1 MGNYLISKKL
11 LEGKLFLFCSPQR
24 RKEYEMKCLL
34 LRLRSLNAR
43 GASRHPAF
51 MGNCQ
56 TINHTC
62 QPYLS
67 SRWVLLY
74 IFVPGVTKG
83 YESVQYF
90 IVVWCKSRELGGR
103 ESPRFPSVTA
113 VVESF
118 SSDLPRAKISYWAE
132 SRLESCEI
140 STMESFSKNIQ

>member
-1 MGNYLISKKL
+1 MFQFWCKLLKIWCSFFFLHDFTAKKCKLIPRFTSMGNNLISKKL

-24 RKEYEMKCLL
+24 RKEYEMKWIEMKCLL
-34 LRLRSLNAR
+34 LRLRSLNTR

-56 TINHTC
+56 TISHTC
-62 QPYLS
+62 QPYLP

-90 IVVWCKSRELGGR
+90 IVVWCK
-103 ESPRFPSVTA
+103 
-113 VVESF
+113 
-118 SSDLPRAKISYWAE
+118 
-132 SRLESCEI
+132 
-140 STMESFSKNIQ
+140 